1 MIILELIGRKKF
13 QEISGLSDEE
23 YELLIKNAYI
33 SPYSEEDNK
42 SYFFENEAEFTKAKK
57 DEWLREARD
66 MEEWAKE
73 NPELDAFQQEEEID
87 NDNFDSDYIELDRD
101 REVYEEYETRQ
112 YGDTQKV
119 VTNDDVT
126 EDDLQTIYDVLGLS
140 MDPDQEDIKDP
151 ANQKKNKN
159 TKNHLKK
166 HRQHI
171 TQTAMEESLDPNKG
185 TRIYKDGNDFESS
198 IEKNYGSYSHES
210 KSVDSSYPE
219 YTYSN
224 QTFEGYHR
232 RQTNISAD
240 ISHQPDY
247 DQKSQIFQKL
257 HDQIY
262 QQNQSQ
268 LNYSGS
274 MQNGN
279 SYQSFIEKNQHSA
292 IQNYQS
298 EGHRISGIDYSRK
311 ENYEKEKQKQY
322 DANQKAYKP
331 GMVSDFESKF
341 NGSSKHYQSH
351 KNSSNISHS
360 SNSLERT
367 SNKPSDRGR
376 VNPSIPPCI
385 DNERMTNKPSDRGRV
400 NPSIPRIDNE
410 RMKQIQQESRN
421 PNVLRPNG
429 PSPLSYGQNKQNN
442 QVEYTKIY
450 GGARHNSR
458 IRADLGSTVIHGTQ
472 IEQTDAYQAYRK
484 MKVYGGALTGGA
496 FFGYSAKRAQAFEIR
511 NMQQAGFTRQK
522 LSQIMQDQHILSK
535 TMAES
540 LNKGLNTQNIRVM
553 MNGSRQTILSKYR
566 IDIDKLSDAQLSAF
580 ISILKNSD
588 KDLVQATGYF
598 RKILSKESRRIKM
611 KRGRKIARK
620 NLRQELLHGIDAYDA
635 AVLFAKS
642 FRGAKNAVYIVQ
654 RSSRFVGRQALRASR
669 YTSKQTLKVTGKFA
683 SESTKRK
690 IAQKQ
695 IASRKKLKAKNKRK
709 LERQNLRTQK
719 KLKRFEK
726 INNIKQAP
734 KRAAGKAF
742 EKVFKKNYSETL
754 VGKVTGK
761 INGVFDRIF
770 SVFDK
775 INEMIGMIIKRVL
788 IFVGGVLLLVL
799 VLQLVMAA
807 SAAITT
813 TVQSLFETS
822 KGADVSEKDVMK
834 SAGGEILTALTNKDE
849 KWLDDDVYGLGGK
862 KPAEIKGKK
871 IYGGTD
877 PKTGKKIEITEF
889 GVKGE
894 EIPGVSI
901 NFYNGDAY
909 TEITGKTPNPIIEGN
924 DASSKLKNS
933 SIVKAQSSSVSIKKA
948 ANKNNNTSKDS
959 ENTYKGD
966 KIVYASK
973 GTEKDG
979 IPKKLVGKY
988 NTTGYCAG
996 CNDPKGSR
1004 ATSTGVAAT
1013 PGVTLAV
1020 TKADQAATGG
1030 GYGSVYFINGHY
1042 YILQDLCG
1050 TEGNFD
1056 IYVSNS
1062 NSCAHDLESKV
1073 TAKNV
1078 SVYRVTS
1085 KASKPETIKIK
1096 GKTYTGVHITDG
1108 SEKKWLLFDGEID
1121 IINGSGVSGAS
1132 GSELPMSNAKAILC
1146 MGTVY
1151 FDQGGDRDDRLL
1163 KAYCLDLWN
1172 ASHKVKAEV
1181 SEIYQCQGCKEV
1193 KDYKCNDEKIK
1204 NAKGPNGRSY
1214 GLLDGIKVQKDSY
1227 GDEGCKKY
1235 YCNQDKNSWQKYKY
1249 KASGC
1254 KGTEN
1259 KRGKETDAELT
1270 LAEISKYPK
1279 SKKDEGI
1286 KNGSGK
1292 INQKEIVEVSAEE
1305 KAKAT
1310 ADPTYK
1316 AKCKIVETYTES
1328 KCPGHYGCDGKHSK
1342 KYCPGH
1348 VNLNVN
1354 ACIVGIDKDEAVQLY
1369 QIDPGDNDSKVKEY
1383 NKISKELNGETIK
1396 WKHWIENN
1404 RDMVEMFFDDN
1415 WKDTYGIDIDSL
1427 EQQITG
1433 VSSYD
1438 ASGTMS
1444 SADQKKILDQLP
1456 TNLSEK
1462 RRKIIETALS
1472 AVGKIP
1478 YHFGDSAS
1486 YPGLEKNHFGTKAA
1500 PDEKGRSRKGLD
1512 CSHFVDWVYWTA
1524 VGNNLGN
1531 GSTETLKAK
1540 GKATNTLKP
1549 GDIMVH
1555 FGSINHT
1562 GIFIGYTKDN
1572 QMIYIHE
1579 SSGKGNVAVSTGG
1592 YFNKSGNV
1600 TWRNMNQ
1607 YLK

>member
-140 MDPDQEDIKDP
+140 MDPDQEDIKDS

-232 RQTNISAD
+232 RQTNISTD

-292 IQNYQS
+292 TQNYQS

-322 DANQKAYKP
+322 DADQKAYKP

-341 NGSSKHYQSH
+341 NGSSKHYQSP

-360 SNSLERT
+360 SNSLEGT
-367 SNKPSDRGR
+367 SNKPPDRGR
-376 VNPSIPPCI
+376 VNPSILRI
-385 DNERMTNKPSDRGRV
+385 DNERMANKPLDRGRV

-429 PSPLSYGQNKQNN
+429 PSPLSNGQNKQNN

-540 LNKGLNTQNIRVM
+540 LNKGLNAQNIRVM

-709 LERQNLRTQK
+709 LERQNLRAQK

-770 SVFDK
+770 NVFDK

-909 TEITGKTPNPIIEGN
+909 TDITGKTPNPIIEGN

-1096 GKTYTGVHITDG
+1096 GKTYTG
-1108 SEKKWLLFDGEID
+1108 
-1121 IINGSGVSGAS
+1121 
-1132 GSELPMSNAKAILC
+1132 
-1146 MGTVY
+1146 
-1151 FDQGGDRDDRLL
+1151 
-1163 KAYCLDLWN
+1163 
-1172 ASHKVKAEV
+1172 
-1181 SEIYQCQGCKEV
+1181 
-1193 KDYKCNDEKIK
+1193 
-1204 NAKGPNGRSY
+1204 
-1214 GLLDGIKVQKDSY
+1214 
-1227 GDEGCKKY
+1227 
-1235 YCNQDKNSWQKYKY
+1235 
-1249 KASGC
+1249 
-1254 KGTEN
+1254 
-1259 KRGKETDAELT
+1259 
-1270 LAEISKYPK
+1270 
-1279 SKKDEGI
+1279 
-1286 KNGSGK
+1286 
-1292 INQKEIVEVSAEE
+1292 
-1305 KAKAT
+1305 
-1310 ADPTYK
+1310 
-1316 AKCKIVETYTES
+1316 
-1328 KCPGHYGCDGKHSK
+1328 
-1342 KYCPGH
+1342 
-1348 VNLNVN
+1348 
-1354 ACIVGIDKDEAVQLY
+1354 
-1369 QIDPGDNDSKVKEY
+1369 
-1383 NKISKELNGETIK
+1383 
-1396 WKHWIENN
+1396 
-1404 RDMVEMFFDDN
+1404 
-1415 WKDTYGIDIDSL
+1415 
-1427 EQQITG
+1427 
-1433 VSSYD
+1433 
-1438 ASGTMS
+1438 
-1444 SADQKKILDQLP
+1444 
-1456 TNLSEK
+1456 
-1462 RRKIIETALS
+1462 
-1472 AVGKIP
+1472 P
-1478 YHFGDSAS
+1478 YHRW
-1486 YPGLEKNHFGTKAA
+1486 L
-1500 PDEKGRSRKGLD
+1500 
-1512 CSHFVDWVYWTA
+1512 
-1524 VGNNLGN
+1524 
-1531 GSTETLKAK
+1531 
-1540 GKATNTLKP
+1540 
-1549 GDIMVH
+1549 
-1555 FGSINHT
+1555 
-1562 GIFIGYTKDN
+1562 
-1572 QMIYIHE
+1572 
-1579 SSGKGNVAVSTGG
+1579 
-1592 YFNKSGNV
+1592 
-1600 TWRNMNQ
+1600 
-1607 YLK
+1607 

>member
-232 RQTNISAD
+232 RQTNISTD

-341 NGSSKHYQSH
+341 NGSSKHYQSP

-367 SNKPSDRGR
+367 S
-376 VNPSIPPCI
+376 
-385 DNERMTNKPSDRGRV
+385 NKPSDRGRV

-450 GGARHNSR
+450 GGARHSSR

-540 LNKGLNTQNIRVM
+540 LNKGLNAQNIRVM

-669 YTSKQTLKVTGKFA
+669 YTSKQTLKVTEKFA

-709 LERQNLRTQK
+709 LERQNLRAQK

-770 SVFDK
+770 NVFDK

-909 TEITGKTPNPIIEGN
+909 TDITGKTPNPIIEGN

-1096 GKTYTGVHITDG
+1096 G
-1108 SEKKWLLFDGEID
+1108 
-1121 IINGSGVSGAS
+1121 NN
-1132 GSELPMSNAKAILC
+1132 MIL
-1146 MGTVY
+1146 
-1151 FDQGGDRDDRLL
+1151 
-1163 KAYCLDLWN
+1163 
-1172 ASHKVKAEV
+1172 
-1181 SEIYQCQGCKEV
+1181 
-1193 KDYKCNDEKIK
+1193 
-1204 NAKGPNGRSY
+1204 
-1214 GLLDGIKVQKDSY
+1214 
-1227 GDEGCKKY
+1227 
-1235 YCNQDKNSWQKYKY
+1235 
-1249 KASGC
+1249 
-1254 KGTEN
+1254 
-1259 KRGKETDAELT
+1259 
-1270 LAEISKYPK
+1270 
-1279 SKKDEGI
+1279 
-1286 KNGSGK
+1286 
-1292 INQKEIVEVSAEE
+1292 
-1305 KAKAT
+1305 
-1310 ADPTYK
+1310 
-1316 AKCKIVETYTES
+1316 
-1328 KCPGHYGCDGKHSK
+1328 
-1342 KYCPGH
+1342 
-1348 VNLNVN
+1348 
-1354 ACIVGIDKDEAVQLY
+1354 
-1369 QIDPGDNDSKVKEY
+1369 
-1383 NKISKELNGETIK
+1383 
-1396 WKHWIENN
+1396 
-1404 RDMVEMFFDDN
+1404 
-1415 WKDTYGIDIDSL
+1415 
-1427 EQQITG
+1427 
-1433 VSSYD
+1433 
-1438 ASGTMS
+1438 
-1444 SADQKKILDQLP
+1444 
-1456 TNLSEK
+1456 
-1462 RRKIIETALS
+1462 
-1472 AVGKIP
+1472 
-1478 YHFGDSAS
+1478 
-1486 YPGLEKNHFGTKAA
+1486 
-1500 PDEKGRSRKGLD
+1500 
-1512 CSHFVDWVYWTA
+1512 
-1524 VGNNLGN
+1524 
-1531 GSTETLKAK
+1531 
-1540 GKATNTLKP
+1540 
-1549 GDIMVH
+1549 
-1555 FGSINHT
+1555 
-1562 GIFIGYTKDN
+1562 
-1572 QMIYIHE
+1572 
-1579 SSGKGNVAVSTGG
+1579 
-1592 YFNKSGNV
+1592 
-1600 TWRNMNQ
+1600 
-1607 YLK
+1607 

>member
-73 NPELDAFQQEEEID
+73 NPELDAFQQEEID

-112 YGDTQKV
+112 YGDIQKV

-126 EDDLQTIYDVLGLS
+126 EDDLQTIYNVLGLS

-151 ANQKKNKN
+151 VNQKKNKN

-232 RQTNISAD
+232 RQTNISTD

-331 GMVSDFESKF
+331 GIVSDFESKF
-341 NGSSKHYQSH
+341 NGSSKHYQSP

-376 VNPSIPPCI
+376 VNPSIPPRI
-385 DNERMTNKPSDRGRV
+385 GNERMTNKPSDRGRV

-540 LNKGLNTQNIRVM
+540 LNKGLNAQNIRVM

-742 EKVFKKNYSETL
+742 EKAFKKNYSETL

-909 TEITGKTPNPIIEGN
+909 TDITGKTPNPIIEGN

-1181 SEIYQCQGCKEV
+1181 SEI
-1193 KDYKCNDEKIK
+1193 
-1204 NAKGPNGRSY
+1204 
-1214 GLLDGIKVQKDSY
+1214 
-1227 GDEGCKKY
+1227 
-1235 YCNQDKNSWQKYKY
+1235 
-1249 KASGC
+1249 
-1254 KGTEN
+1254 
-1259 KRGKETDAELT
+1259 
-1270 LAEISKYPK
+1270 
-1279 SKKDEGI
+1279 
-1286 KNGSGK
+1286 
-1292 INQKEIVEVSAEE
+1292 
-1305 KAKAT
+1305 
-1310 ADPTYK
+1310 
-1316 AKCKIVETYTES
+1316 
-1328 KCPGHYGCDGKHSK
+1328 
-1342 KYCPGH
+1342 
-1348 VNLNVN
+1348 
-1354 ACIVGIDKDEAVQLY
+1354 
-1369 QIDPGDNDSKVKEY
+1369 
-1383 NKISKELNGETIK
+1383 
-1396 WKHWIENN
+1396 
-1404 RDMVEMFFDDN
+1404 
-1415 WKDTYGIDIDSL
+1415 
-1427 EQQITG
+1427 
-1433 VSSYD
+1433 
-1438 ASGTMS
+1438 
-1444 SADQKKILDQLP
+1444 
-1456 TNLSEK
+1456 
-1462 RRKIIETALS
+1462 
-1472 AVGKIP
+1472 
-1478 YHFGDSAS
+1478 
-1486 YPGLEKNHFGTKAA
+1486 
-1500 PDEKGRSRKGLD
+1500 
-1512 CSHFVDWVYWTA
+1512 
-1524 VGNNLGN
+1524 
-1531 GSTETLKAK
+1531 
-1540 GKATNTLKP
+1540 
-1549 GDIMVH
+1549 
-1555 FGSINHT
+1555 
-1562 GIFIGYTKDN
+1562 
-1572 QMIYIHE
+1572 
-1579 SSGKGNVAVSTGG
+1579 
-1592 YFNKSGNV
+1592 
-1600 TWRNMNQ
+1600 
-1607 YLK
+1607 

>member
-140 MDPDQEDIKDP
+140 MDPDQEDIKDS

-232 RQTNISAD
+232 RQTNISTD

-292 IQNYQS
+292 TQNYQS

-322 DANQKAYKP
+322 DADQKAYKP

-341 NGSSKHYQSH
+341 NGSSKHYQSP

-360 SNSLERT
+360 SNSLEGT
-367 SNKPSDRGR
+367 SNKPL
-376 VNPSIPPCI
+376 
-385 DNERMTNKPSDRGRV
+385 DRGRV

-429 PSPLSYGQNKQNN
+429 PSPLSNGQNKQNN

-540 LNKGLNTQNIRVM
+540 LNKGLNAQNIRVM

-709 LERQNLRTQK
+709 LERQNLRAQK

-761 INGVFDRIF
+761 
-770 SVFDK
+770 
-775 INEMIGMIIKRVL
+775 
-788 IFVGGVLLLVL
+788 
-799 VLQLVMAA
+799 
-807 SAAITT
+807 
-813 TVQSLFETS
+813 
-822 KGADVSEKDVMK
+822 
-834 SAGGEILTALTNKDE
+834 
-849 KWLDDDVYGLGGK
+849 
-862 KPAEIKGKK
+862 
-871 IYGGTD
+871 
-877 PKTGKKIEITEF
+877 
-889 GVKGE
+889 
-894 EIPGVSI
+894 
-901 NFYNGDAY
+901 
-909 TEITGKTPNPIIEGN
+909 
-924 DASSKLKNS
+924 
-933 SIVKAQSSSVSIKKA
+933 
-948 ANKNNNTSKDS
+948 
-959 ENTYKGD
+959 
-966 KIVYASK
+966 
-973 GTEKDG
+973 
-979 IPKKLVGKY
+979 
-988 NTTGYCAG
+988 
-996 CNDPKGSR
+996 
-1004 ATSTGVAAT
+1004 
-1013 PGVTLAV
+1013 
-1020 TKADQAATGG
+1020 
-1030 GYGSVYFINGHY
+1030 
-1042 YILQDLCG
+1042 
-1050 TEGNFD
+1050 
-1056 IYVSNS
+1056 
-1062 NSCAHDLESKV
+1062 
-1073 TAKNV
+1073 
-1078 SVYRVTS
+1078 
-1085 KASKPETIKIK
+1085 
-1096 GKTYTGVHITDG
+1096 
-1108 SEKKWLLFDGEID
+1108 
-1121 IINGSGVSGAS
+1121 
-1132 GSELPMSNAKAILC
+1132 
-1146 MGTVY
+1146 
-1151 FDQGGDRDDRLL
+1151 
-1163 KAYCLDLWN
+1163 
-1172 ASHKVKAEV
+1172 
-1181 SEIYQCQGCKEV
+1181 
-1193 KDYKCNDEKIK
+1193 
-1204 NAKGPNGRSY
+1204 
-1214 GLLDGIKVQKDSY
+1214 
-1227 GDEGCKKY
+1227 
-1235 YCNQDKNSWQKYKY
+1235 NQ
-1249 KASGC
+1249 
-1254 KGTEN
+1254 
-1259 KRGKETDAELT
+1259 
-1270 LAEISKYPK
+1270 
-1279 SKKDEGI
+1279 
-1286 KNGSGK
+1286 
-1292 INQKEIVEVSAEE
+1292 
-1305 KAKAT
+1305 
-1310 ADPTYK
+1310 
-1316 AKCKIVETYTES
+1316 
-1328 KCPGHYGCDGKHSK
+1328 
-1342 KYCPGH
+1342 
-1348 VNLNVN
+1348 
-1354 ACIVGIDKDEAVQLY
+1354 
-1369 QIDPGDNDSKVKEY
+1369 
-1383 NKISKELNGETIK
+1383 
-1396 WKHWIENN
+1396 
-1404 RDMVEMFFDDN
+1404 
-1415 WKDTYGIDIDSL
+1415 
-1427 EQQITG
+1427 
-1433 VSSYD
+1433 
-1438 ASGTMS
+1438 
-1444 SADQKKILDQLP
+1444 
-1456 TNLSEK
+1456 
-1462 RRKIIETALS
+1462 
-1472 AVGKIP
+1472 
-1478 YHFGDSAS
+1478 
-1486 YPGLEKNHFGTKAA
+1486 
-1500 PDEKGRSRKGLD
+1500 
-1512 CSHFVDWVYWTA
+1512 
-1524 VGNNLGN
+1524 
-1531 GSTETLKAK
+1531 
-1540 GKATNTLKP
+1540 
-1549 GDIMVH
+1549 
-1555 FGSINHT
+1555 
-1562 GIFIGYTKDN
+1562 
-1572 QMIYIHE
+1572 
-1579 SSGKGNVAVSTGG
+1579 
-1592 YFNKSGNV
+1592 
-1600 TWRNMNQ
+1600 WRF
-1607 YLK
+1607 

>member
-1 MIILELIGRKKF
+1 MELIGRKKF

-140 MDPDQEDIKDP
+140 MDPDQEDIKDS

-232 RQTNISAD
+232 RQTNISTD

-292 IQNYQS
+292 TQNYQS

-322 DANQKAYKP
+322 DADQKAYKP

-341 NGSSKHYQSH
+341 NGSSKHYQSP

-360 SNSLERT
+360 SNSLEGT
-367 SNKPSDRGR
+367 SNKP
-376 VNPSIPPCI
+376 P
-385 DNERMTNKPSDRGRV
+385 DRGRV

-540 LNKGLNTQNIRVM
+540 LNKGLNAQNIRVM

-566 IDIDKLSDAQLSAF
+566 IDIDKLSDAQLNAF

-669 YTSKQTLKVTGKFA
+669 YASKQTLKVTGKFA

-775 INEMIGMIIKRVL
+775 INEIIGMIIKRVL
-788 IFVGGVLLLVL
+788 MFVGGVLLLVL

-822 KGADVSEKDVMK
+822 DGKDASEKDVMK
-834 SAGGEILTALTNKDE
+834 SAGGEILTALTEKDQ
-849 KWLDDDVYGLGGK
+849 KWVENDVYKGAKHPKDVNNK
-862 KPAEIKGKK
+862 KV
-871 IYGGTD
+871 YGGTD
-877 PKTGKKIEITEF
+877 PETGKKIEITEF
-889 GVKGE
+889 GSSE
-894 EIPGVSI
+894 SETAGVNV
-901 NFYNGDAY
+901 NFYNGNAY
-909 TEITGKTPNPIIEGN
+909 SAITGDVVKEL
-924 DASSKLKNS
+924 LKNS
-933 SIVKAQSSSVSIKKA
+933 SSKSSRSKASSSTLKNTTSSTGLKKA
-948 ANKNNNTSKDS
+948 AGKT
-959 ENTYKGD
+959 TYEGD
-966 KIVYASK
+966 EVVFASK
-973 GTEKDG
+973 GSENDG
-979 IPKKLVGKY
+979 ISKTFVGKCM
-988 NTTGYCAG
+988 TTGYCAG
-996 CNDPKGSR
+996 CNTPPGTPITGS
-1004 ATSTGVAAT
+1004 GVKAT
-1013 PGVTLAV
+1013 PGVTVAISK
-1020 TKADQAATGG
+1020 TSQAQWGLS
-1030 GYGSVYFINGHY
+1030 YGSIIYVGGSY
-1042 YILQDLCG
+1042 YVVEDCG
-1050 TEGNFD
+1050 PAPGRVD
-1056 IYVSNS
+1056 IYVSDS
-1062 NSCAHDLESKV
+1062 LTCASALES
-1073 TAKNV
+1073 
-1078 SVYRVTS
+1078 S
-1085 KASKPETIKIK
+1085 
-1096 GKTYTGVHITDG
+1096 IT
-1108 SEKKWLLFDGEID
+1108 
-1121 IINGSGVSGAS
+1121 
-1132 GSELPMSNAKAILC
+1132 
-1146 MGTVY
+1146 
-1151 FDQGGDRDDRLL
+1151 
-1163 KAYCLDLWN
+1163 
-1172 ASHKVKAEV
+1172 
-1181 SEIYQCQGCKEV
+1181 
-1193 KDYKCNDEKIK
+1193 
-1204 NAKGPNGRSY
+1204 
-1214 GLLDGIKVQKDSY
+1214 
-1227 GDEGCKKY
+1227 KKY
-1235 YCNQDKNSWQKYKY
+1235 V
-1249 KASGC
+1249 
-1254 KGTEN
+1254 
-1259 KRGKETDAELT
+1259 T
-1270 LAEISKYPK
+1270 L
-1279 SKKDEGI
+1279 
-1286 KNGSGK
+1286 
-1292 INQKEIVEVSAEE
+1292 Q
-1305 KAKAT
+1305 
-1310 ADPTYK
+1310 
-1316 AKCKIVETYTES
+1316 
-1328 KCPGHYGCDGKHSK
+1328 
-1342 KYCPGH
+1342 
-1348 VNLNVN
+1348 
-1354 ACIVGIDKDEAVQLY
+1354 
-1369 QIDPGDNDSKVKEY
+1369 
-1383 NKISKELNGETIK
+1383 
-1396 WKHWIENN
+1396 
-1404 RDMVEMFFDDN
+1404 
-1415 WKDTYGIDIDSL
+1415 
-1427 EQQITG
+1427 
-1433 VSSYD
+1433 SYWW
-1438 ASGTMS
+1438 S
-1444 SADQKKILDQLP
+1444 
-1456 TNLSEK
+1456 
-1462 RRKIIETALS
+1462 
-1472 AVGKIP
+1472 
-1478 YHFGDSAS
+1478 
-1486 YPGLEKNHFGTKAA
+1486 
-1500 PDEKGRSRKGLD
+1500 
-1512 CSHFVDWVYWTA
+1512 C
-1524 VGNNLGN
+1524 
-1531 GSTETLKAK
+1531 
-1540 GKATNTLKP
+1540 
-1549 GDIMVH
+1549 
-1555 FGSINHT
+1555 
-1562 GIFIGYTKDN
+1562 
-1572 QMIYIHE
+1572 
-1579 SSGKGNVAVSTGG
+1579 
-1592 YFNKSGNV
+1592 
-1600 TWRNMNQ
+1600 
-1607 YLK
+1607 

>member
-73 NPELDAFQQEEEID
+73 NPEQDAFQQEEID

-232 RQTNISAD
+232 RQTNISTD

-341 NGSSKHYQSH
+341 NGSSKHYQSP

-367 SNKPSDRGR
+367 S
-376 VNPSIPPCI
+376 
-385 DNERMTNKPSDRGRV
+385 NKPSDRGRV

-540 LNKGLNTQNIRVM
+540 LNKGLNAQNIRVM

-709 LERQNLRTQK
+709 LERQNLRAQK

-734 KRAAGKAF
+734 KRVAGKAF

-770 SVFDK
+770 NVFDK

-909 TEITGKTPNPIIEGN
+909 TDITGKTPNPIIEGN

-1121 IINGSGVSGAS
+1121 IINGSGVSGAA

-1193 KDYKCNDEKIK
+1193 KNYKCNDEKIK

-1279 SKKDEGI
+1279 SKKDEEI

-1316 AKCKIVETYTES
+1316 AK
-1328 KCPGHYGCDGKHSK
+1328 
-1342 KYCPGH
+1342 
-1348 VNLNVN
+1348 
-1354 ACIVGIDKDEAVQLY
+1354 
-1369 QIDPGDNDSKVKEY
+1369 
-1383 NKISKELNGETIK
+1383 
-1396 WKHWIENN
+1396 
-1404 RDMVEMFFDDN
+1404 
-1415 WKDTYGIDIDSL
+1415 
-1427 EQQITG
+1427 
-1433 VSSYD
+1433 
-1438 ASGTMS
+1438 
-1444 SADQKKILDQLP
+1444 
-1456 TNLSEK
+1456 
-1462 RRKIIETALS
+1462 
-1472 AVGKIP
+1472 
-1478 YHFGDSAS
+1478 
-1486 YPGLEKNHFGTKAA
+1486 
-1500 PDEKGRSRKGLD
+1500 
-1512 CSHFVDWVYWTA
+1512 
-1524 VGNNLGN
+1524 
-1531 GSTETLKAK
+1531 
-1540 GKATNTLKP
+1540 
-1549 GDIMVH
+1549 
-1555 FGSINHT
+1555 
-1562 GIFIGYTKDN
+1562 
-1572 QMIYIHE
+1572 
-1579 SSGKGNVAVSTGG
+1579 
-1592 YFNKSGNV
+1592 
-1600 TWRNMNQ
+1600 
-1607 YLK
+1607 

>member
-73 NPELDAFQQEEEID
+73 NPELDAFQQEEID

-232 RQTNISAD
+232 RQTNISTD

-341 NGSSKHYQSH
+341 NGSSKHYQSP

-376 VNPSIPPCI
+376 VNPSIPPRI
-385 DNERMTNKPSDRGRV
+385 GNERMTNKPSDRGRV

-540 LNKGLNTQNIRVM
+540 LNKGLNAQNIRVM

-611 KRGRKIARK
+611 KRGRKIACK

-770 SVFDK
+770 NVFDK

-909 TEITGKTPNPIIEGN
+909 TDITGKTPNPIIEGN

-948 ANKNNNTSKDS
+948 ANKNQSK
-959 ENTYKGD
+959 
-966 KIVYASK
+966 
-973 GTEKDG
+973 
-979 IPKKLVGKY
+979 
-988 NTTGYCAG
+988 
-996 CNDPKGSR
+996 
-1004 ATSTGVAAT
+1004 
-1013 PGVTLAV
+1013 
-1020 TKADQAATGG
+1020 
-1030 GYGSVYFINGHY
+1030 
-1042 YILQDLCG
+1042 
-1050 TEGNFD
+1050 
-1056 IYVSNS
+1056 
-1062 NSCAHDLESKV
+1062 
-1073 TAKNV
+1073 
-1078 SVYRVTS
+1078 
-1085 KASKPETIKIK
+1085 
-1096 GKTYTGVHITDG
+1096 
-1108 SEKKWLLFDGEID
+1108 
-1121 IINGSGVSGAS
+1121 
-1132 GSELPMSNAKAILC
+1132 
-1146 MGTVY
+1146 
-1151 FDQGGDRDDRLL
+1151 
-1163 KAYCLDLWN
+1163 
-1172 ASHKVKAEV
+1172 
-1181 SEIYQCQGCKEV
+1181 
-1193 KDYKCNDEKIK
+1193 
-1204 NAKGPNGRSY
+1204 
-1214 GLLDGIKVQKDSY
+1214 
-1227 GDEGCKKY
+1227 
-1235 YCNQDKNSWQKYKY
+1235 NQ
-1249 KASGC
+1249 
-1254 KGTEN
+1254 
-1259 KRGKETDAELT
+1259 
-1270 LAEISKYPK
+1270 
-1279 SKKDEGI
+1279 
-1286 KNGSGK
+1286 
-1292 INQKEIVEVSAEE
+1292 
-1305 KAKAT
+1305 
-1310 ADPTYK
+1310 
-1316 AKCKIVETYTES
+1316 
-1328 KCPGHYGCDGKHSK
+1328 
-1342 KYCPGH
+1342 
-1348 VNLNVN
+1348 
-1354 ACIVGIDKDEAVQLY
+1354 
-1369 QIDPGDNDSKVKEY
+1369 
-1383 NKISKELNGETIK
+1383 
-1396 WKHWIENN
+1396 
-1404 RDMVEMFFDDN
+1404 
-1415 WKDTYGIDIDSL
+1415 
-1427 EQQITG
+1427 
-1433 VSSYD
+1433 
-1438 ASGTMS
+1438 
-1444 SADQKKILDQLP
+1444 
-1456 TNLSEK
+1456 
-1462 RRKIIETALS
+1462 
-1472 AVGKIP
+1472 
-1478 YHFGDSAS
+1478 
-1486 YPGLEKNHFGTKAA
+1486 
-1500 PDEKGRSRKGLD
+1500 
-1512 CSHFVDWVYWTA
+1512 
-1524 VGNNLGN
+1524 LG
-1531 GSTETLKAK
+1531 
-1540 GKATNTLKP
+1540 
-1549 GDIMVH
+1549 
-1555 FGSINHT
+1555 F
-1562 GIFIGYTKDN
+1562 
-1572 QMIYIHE
+1572 
-1579 SSGKGNVAVSTGG
+1579 
-1592 YFNKSGNV
+1592 
-1600 TWRNMNQ
+1600 
-1607 YLK
+1607 

>member
-23 YELLIKNAYI
+23 YELLIRNAYI

-42 SYFFENEAEFTKAKK
+42 SYFFENEAEFAKAKK

-66 MEEWAKE
+66 IEEWAKE
-73 NPELDAFQQEEEID
+73 NPELDAFQQEGEID

-119 VTNDDVT
+119 VTNDDVA

-159 TKNHLKK
+159 TKNRLKK

-210 KSVDSSYPE
+210 KPVDSSYPE
-219 YTYSN
+219 YTSSN

-232 RQTNISAD
+232 RQTNISTD
-240 ISHQPDY
+240 ISRQPDY

-274 MQNGN
+274 IQNGS
-279 SYQSFIEKNQHSA
+279 SYQSYIEKNQHSVT
-292 IQNYQS
+292 QNYQS

-322 DANQKAYKP
+322 DADQKTYKP

-341 NGSSKHYQSH
+341 NGSSKHYQSP
-351 KNSSNISHS
+351 KNSSNVSHS

-376 VNPSIPPCI
+376 VNPS
-385 DNERMTNKPSDRGRV
+385 T
-400 NPSIPRIDNE
+400 PRIDNE
-410 RMKQIQQESRN
+410 RMKKIQQESRN

-442 QVEYTKIY
+442 QVEYAKIY
-450 GGARHNSR
+450 GGDRHNSR
-458 IRADLGSTVIHGTQ
+458 IRADLGSTIIHGTQ

-540 LNKGLNTQNIRVM
+540 LNKGLNAQNIRVM

-669 YTSKQTLKVTGKFA
+669 YASKQTLKVTGKFA

-799 VLQLVMAA
+799 VLQVVMAA

-822 KGADVSEKDVMK
+822 KGEDVSEKDVMK

-894 EIPGVSI
+894 EIPGVNI

-909 TEITGKTPNPIIEGN
+909 TEITGKTPDPIIEGN

-933 SIVKAQSSSVSIKKA
+933 STVKAQSSSVSIKKA
-948 ANKNNNTSKDS
+948 ANKDNNASKDS
-959 ENTYKGD
+959 EDTYKGD

-1121 IINGSGVSGAS
+1121 IINGSGISGAS
-1132 GSELPMSNAKAILC
+1132 GSELPMSNAKAILS

-1151 FDQGGDRDDRLL
+1151 FDQSGYNSNDLL

-1259 KRGKETDAELT
+1259 KRGKVTDIELT
-1270 LAEISKYPK
+1270 LDEMKKYPK
-1279 SKKDEGI
+1279 SLKDEKV

-1348 VNLNVN
+1348 VNLDVN

-1396 WKHWIENN
+1396 WKHWIEDN
-1404 RDMVEMFFDDN
+1404 RDMVEMFFDDD

-1512 CSHFVDWVYWTA
+1512 CSHYVDWVYWTA

-1555 FGSINHT
+1555 FGSVNHT

-1600 TWRNMNQ
+1600 TWRNMDQ

>member
-140 MDPDQEDIKDP
+140 MDPDQEDIKDS

-232 RQTNISAD
+232 RQTNISTD

-292 IQNYQS
+292 TQNYQS

-322 DANQKAYKP
+322 DADQKAYKP

-341 NGSSKHYQSH
+341 NGSSKHYQSP

-360 SNSLERT
+360 SNSLEGT
-367 SNKPSDRGR
+367 SNKPPDRGR
-376 VNPSIPPCI
+376 VNPSILRI
-385 DNERMTNKPSDRGRV
+385 DNERMANKPLDRGRV

-429 PSPLSYGQNKQNN
+429 PSPLSNGQNKQNN

-540 LNKGLNTQNIRVM
+540 LNKGLNAQNIRVM

-669 YTSKQTLKVTGKFA
+669 YTSKQTLKVTGKF
-683 SESTKRK
+683 
-690 IAQKQ
+690 
-695 IASRKKLKAKNKRK
+695 
-709 LERQNLRTQK
+709 
-719 KLKRFEK
+719 
-726 INNIKQAP
+726 
-734 KRAAGKAF
+734 G
-742 EKVFKKNYSETL
+742 KKN
-754 VGKVTGK
+754 VT
-761 INGVFDRIF
+761 
-770 SVFDK
+770 
-775 INEMIGMIIKRVL
+775 
-788 IFVGGVLLLVL
+788 
-799 VLQLVMAA
+799 
-807 SAAITT
+807 
-813 TVQSLFETS
+813 
-822 KGADVSEKDVMK
+822 
-834 SAGGEILTALTNKDE
+834 
-849 KWLDDDVYGLGGK
+849 
-862 KPAEIKGKK
+862 
-871 IYGGTD
+871 
-877 PKTGKKIEITEF
+877 
-889 GVKGE
+889 
-894 EIPGVSI
+894 
-901 NFYNGDAY
+901 
-909 TEITGKTPNPIIEGN
+909 NP
-924 DASSKLKNS
+924 
-933 SIVKAQSSSVSIKKA
+933 
-948 ANKNNNTSKDS
+948 
-959 ENTYKGD
+959 
-966 KIVYASK
+966 
-973 GTEKDG
+973 
-979 IPKKLVGKY
+979 
-988 NTTGYCAG
+988 
-996 CNDPKGSR
+996 
-1004 ATSTGVAAT
+1004 
-1013 PGVTLAV
+1013 
-1020 TKADQAATGG
+1020 
-1030 GYGSVYFINGHY
+1030 
-1042 YILQDLCG
+1042 
-1050 TEGNFD
+1050 
-1056 IYVSNS
+1056 
-1062 NSCAHDLESKV
+1062 
-1073 TAKNV
+1073 
-1078 SVYRVTS
+1078 
-1085 KASKPETIKIK
+1085 
-1096 GKTYTGVHITDG
+1096 
-1108 SEKKWLLFDGEID
+1108 
-1121 IINGSGVSGAS
+1121 
-1132 GSELPMSNAKAILC
+1132 
-1146 MGTVY
+1146 
-1151 FDQGGDRDDRLL
+1151 
-1163 KAYCLDLWN
+1163 
-1172 ASHKVKAEV
+1172 
-1181 SEIYQCQGCKEV
+1181 
-1193 KDYKCNDEKIK
+1193 
-1204 NAKGPNGRSY
+1204 
-1214 GLLDGIKVQKDSY
+1214 
-1227 GDEGCKKY
+1227 
-1235 YCNQDKNSWQKYKY
+1235 
-1249 KASGC
+1249 
-1254 KGTEN
+1254 
-1259 KRGKETDAELT
+1259 
-1270 LAEISKYPK
+1270 
-1279 SKKDEGI
+1279 
-1286 KNGSGK
+1286 
-1292 INQKEIVEVSAEE
+1292 
-1305 KAKAT
+1305 
-1310 ADPTYK
+1310 
-1316 AKCKIVETYTES
+1316 
-1328 KCPGHYGCDGKHSK
+1328 
-1342 KYCPGH
+1342 
-1348 VNLNVN
+1348 
-1354 ACIVGIDKDEAVQLY
+1354 
-1369 QIDPGDNDSKVKEY
+1369 
-1383 NKISKELNGETIK
+1383 
-1396 WKHWIENN
+1396 
-1404 RDMVEMFFDDN
+1404 
-1415 WKDTYGIDIDSL
+1415 
-1427 EQQITG
+1427 
-1433 VSSYD
+1433 
-1438 ASGTMS
+1438 
-1444 SADQKKILDQLP
+1444 
-1456 TNLSEK
+1456 
-1462 RRKIIETALS
+1462 
-1472 AVGKIP
+1472 
-1478 YHFGDSAS
+1478 
-1486 YPGLEKNHFGTKAA
+1486 
-1500 PDEKGRSRKGLD
+1500 
-1512 CSHFVDWVYWTA
+1512 
-1524 VGNNLGN
+1524 
-1531 GSTETLKAK
+1531 
-1540 GKATNTLKP
+1540 
-1549 GDIMVH
+1549 
-1555 FGSINHT
+1555 
-1562 GIFIGYTKDN
+1562 
-1572 QMIYIHE
+1572 
-1579 SSGKGNVAVSTGG
+1579 SSGI
-1592 YFNKSGNV
+1592 
-1600 TWRNMNQ
+1600 
-1607 YLK
+1607 

>member
-126 EDDLQTIYDVLGLS
+126 EDDLQTIYDVLGLN
-140 MDPDQEDIKDP
+140 MDPDQEDIKDS

-232 RQTNISAD
+232 RQTNISTD

-292 IQNYQS
+292 TQNYQS

-322 DANQKAYKP
+322 DADQKAYKP

-341 NGSSKHYQSH
+341 NGSSKHYQSP

-360 SNSLERT
+360 SNSLEGT
-367 SNKPSDRGR
+367 SNKPPDRGR
-376 VNPSIPPCI
+376 VNPSILRI
-385 DNERMTNKPSDRGRV
+385 DNERMANKPLDRGRV

-421 PNVLRPNG
+421 PNVLKPNG
-429 PSPLSYGQNKQNN
+429 PSPLSNGQNKQNN

-540 LNKGLNTQNIRVM
+540 LNKGLNAQNIRVM

-669 YTSKQTLKVTGKFA
+669 YASKQTLKVTGKFA

-775 INEMIGMIIKRVL
+775 INEIIGMIIKRIL
-788 IFVGGVLLLVL
+788 MFVGGVLLLVL

-822 KGADVSEKDVMK
+822 DGKDVSEKDVMK
-834 SAGGEILTALTNKDE
+834 SAGGEILTALTEKDQ
-849 KWLDDDVYGLGGK
+849 KWVENDVYKGAKHPKDVNNK
-862 KPAEIKGKK
+862 KV
-871 IYGGTD
+871 YGGTD
-877 PKTGKKIEITEF
+877 PETGKKIEITEF
-889 GVKGE
+889 GSSE
-894 EIPGVSI
+894 SETAGVNV
-901 NFYNGDAY
+901 NFYNGNAY
-909 TEITGKTPNPIIEGN
+909 SAITGNVVKEL
-924 DASSKLKNS
+924 LKNS
-933 SIVKAQSSSVSIKKA
+933 SSKSSRSKASSSTLKNTTSSTGLKKA
-948 ANKNNNTSKDS
+948 AGKT
-959 ENTYKGD
+959 TYEGD
-966 KIVYASK
+966 EVVFASK
-973 GTEKDG
+973 GSENDG
-979 IPKKLVGKY
+979 ISKTFVGKCM
-988 NTTGYCAG
+988 TTGYCAG
-996 CNDPKGSR
+996 CNTPPGTPITGS
-1004 ATSTGVAAT
+1004 GVKAT
-1013 PGVTLAV
+1013 PGVTVAISK
-1020 TKADQAATGG
+1020 TSQAQWGLS
-1030 GYGSVYFINGHY
+1030 YGSIIYVGGSY
-1042 YILQDLCG
+1042 YVVEDCG
-1050 TEGNFD
+1050 PAPGRVD
-1056 IYVSNS
+1056 IYVSDS
-1062 NSCAHDLESKV
+1062 LTCASALESSITRKNMSLYKV
-1073 TAKNV
+1073 TGGVADVKHP
-1078 SVYRVTS
+1078 
-1085 KASKPETIKIK
+1085 KKITID
-1096 GKTYTGVHITDG
+1096 GKTYTGVHVDDNG
-1108 SEKKWLLFDGEID
+1108 KKKWLLLDGEIKTLSGGD
-1121 IINGSGVSGAS
+1121 ISSTSG
-1132 GSELPMSNAKAILC
+1132 EIPTSNAKAILS

-1151 FDQGGDRDDRLL
+1151 FDQSGYNSNDLL
-1163 KAYCLDLWN
+1163 KTYCFELWN
-1172 ASHKVKAEV
+1172 ASHKLSRKL
-1181 SEIYQCQGCKEV
+1181 SEIYQCNGCREIKN
-1193 KDYKCNDEKIK
+1193 YKCNDSKIK
-1204 NAKGPNGRSY
+1204 NAKGPNGKDY
-1214 GLLDGIKVQKDSY
+1214 GLLDGIKVKKDSY

-1259 KRGKETDAELT
+1259 KRGKVTDAELT

-1279 SKKDEGI
+1279 SIKDEEV

-1292 INQKEIVEVSAEE
+1292 INQKEIIEVSAEE
-1305 KAKAT
+1305 RAKAT

-1348 VNLNVN
+1348 VDLEVD
-1354 ACIVGIDKDEAVQLY
+1354 ACIVGIDENEAVQLF
-1369 QIDPGDNDSKVKEY
+1369 QIDPGDNDSRVEKY
-1383 NKISKELNGETIK
+1383 NQISKPLNGETIK
-1396 WKHWIENN
+1396 WKHWTEEN
-1404 RDMVEMFFDDN
+1404 RDMVHMFFDED
-1415 WKDTYGIDIDSL
+1415 WKDLYGIDIASL
-1427 EQQITG
+1427 EQQVSG
-1433 VSSYD
+1433 VSSYE
-1438 ASGTMS
+1438 ASATLS
-1444 SADQKKILDQLP
+1444 SADAKKILDELP
-1456 TNLSEK
+1456 ENLPEK

-1478 YHFGDSAS
+1478 YHFGDKARHPGFEGNNFGAYS
-1486 YPGLEKNHFGTKAA
+1486 YS
-1500 PDEKGRSRKGLD
+1500 DRKGRTKKGLD

-1531 GSTETLKAK
+1531 ESTVTLKTK
-1540 GKATNTLKP
+1540 GKETNTLKP
-1549 GDIMVH
+1549 GDVMVLIRP
-1555 FGSINHT
+1555 GSINHT
-1562 GIFIGYTKDN
+1562 GIFIGYNKKN
-1572 QMIYIHE
+1572 QMIFVHE
-1579 SSGKGNVAVSTGG
+1579 SSSSPGNVKVTTGTT
-1592 YFNKSGNV
+1592 FDKSANV
-1600 TWRNMNQ
+1600 TWRNMDQ

>member
-924 DASSKLKNS
+924 DASSKLK
-933 SIVKAQSSSVSIKKA
+933 IVQLLKHKVRQFLLKKQQT
-948 ANKNNNTSKDS
+948 KTIIHR
-959 ENTYKGD
+959 
-966 KIVYASK
+966 KIPR
-973 GTEKDG
+973 
-979 IPKKLVGKY
+979 IP
-988 NTTGYCAG
+988 
-996 CNDPKGSR
+996 
-1004 ATSTGVAAT
+1004 
-1013 PGVTLAV
+1013 
-1020 TKADQAATGG
+1020 
-1030 GYGSVYFINGHY
+1030 I
-1042 YILQDLCG
+1042 
-1050 TEGNFD
+1050 
-1056 IYVSNS
+1056 
-1062 NSCAHDLESKV
+1062 
-1073 TAKNV
+1073 
-1078 SVYRVTS
+1078 
-1085 KASKPETIKIK
+1085 
-1096 GKTYTGVHITDG
+1096 
-1108 SEKKWLLFDGEID
+1108 
-1121 IINGSGVSGAS
+1121 
-1132 GSELPMSNAKAILC
+1132 KAIRLC
-1146 MGTVY
+1146 M
-1151 FDQGGDRDDRLL
+1151 Q
-1163 KAYCLDLWN
+1163 A
-1172 ASHKVKAEV
+1172 
-1181 SEIYQCQGCKEV
+1181 KE
-1193 KDYKCNDEKIK
+1193 
-1204 NAKGPNGRSY
+1204 
-1214 GLLDGIKVQKDSY
+1214 
-1227 GDEGCKKY
+1227 
-1235 YCNQDKNSWQKYKY
+1235 
-1249 KASGC
+1249 
-1254 KGTEN
+1254 
-1259 KRGKETDAELT
+1259 
-1270 LAEISKYPK
+1270 
-1279 SKKDEGI
+1279 
-1286 KNGSGK
+1286 
-1292 INQKEIVEVSAEE
+1292 
-1305 KAKAT
+1305 
-1310 ADPTYK
+1310 
-1316 AKCKIVETYTES
+1316 
-1328 KCPGHYGCDGKHSK
+1328 
-1342 KYCPGH
+1342 
-1348 VNLNVN
+1348 
-1354 ACIVGIDKDEAVQLY
+1354 
-1369 QIDPGDNDSKVKEY
+1369 
-1383 NKISKELNGETIK
+1383 
-1396 WKHWIENN
+1396 
-1404 RDMVEMFFDDN
+1404 
-1415 WKDTYGIDIDSL
+1415 
-1427 EQQITG
+1427 
-1433 VSSYD
+1433 
-1438 ASGTMS
+1438 
-1444 SADQKKILDQLP
+1444 QKKMASQK
-1456 TNLSEK
+1456 NL
-1462 RRKIIETALS
+1462 
-1472 AVGKIP
+1472 
-1478 YHFGDSAS
+1478 
-1486 YPGLEKNHFGTKAA
+1486 
-1500 PDEKGRSRKGLD
+1500 
-1512 CSHFVDWVYWTA
+1512 
-1524 VGNNLGN
+1524 
-1531 GSTETLKAK
+1531 
-1540 GKATNTLKP
+1540 
-1549 GDIMVH
+1549 
-1555 FGSINHT
+1555 
-1562 GIFIGYTKDN
+1562 
-1572 QMIYIHE
+1572 
-1579 SSGKGNVAVSTGG
+1579 
-1592 YFNKSGNV
+1592 
-1600 TWRNMNQ
+1600 
-1607 YLK
+1607 

>member
-1 MIILELIGRKKF
+1 MVILELIGRKKF

-23 YELLIKNAYI
+23 YELLIRNAYI

-66 MEEWAKE
+66 IEEWAKE
-73 NPELDAFQQEEEID
+73 NPELDAFQQEGEID

-151 ANQKKNKN
+151 VNQKKNKN
-159 TKNHLKK
+159 TKNRLKK

-219 YTYSN
+219 YTSSN

-232 RQTNISAD
+232 RQTNISTD

-274 MQNGN
+274 IQNGS
-279 SYQSFIEKNQHSA
+279 SYQNYIEKNQHSVT
-292 IQNYQS
+292 QNYQL

-322 DANQKAYKP
+322 DADQKVYKP

-341 NGSSKHYQSH
+341 NGSSKHYQSP

-360 SNSLERT
+360 GGSLERP
-367 SNKPSDRGR
+367 SNKPSDRNR
-376 VNPSIPPCI
+376 ANPS
-385 DNERMTNKPSDRGRV
+385 T
-400 NPSIPRIDNE
+400 PRIDNE

-450 GGARHNSR
+450 GGDRHNSR

-540 LNKGLNTQNIRVM
+540 LNKGLNAQNIRVM

-588 KDLVQATGYF
+588 KDLVHATGYF

-669 YTSKQTLKVTGKFA
+669 YASKQTLKVTGKFA
-683 SESTKRK
+683 SETTKRK

-770 SVFDK
+770 NVFDK

-799 VLQLVMAA
+799 VLQVVMAA

-822 KGADVSEKDVMK
+822 KGEDVSEKDVMK

-894 EIPGVSI
+894 EIPGVNI

-909 TEITGKTPNPIIEGN
+909 TEITGKTPDPIIEGN

-933 SIVKAQSSSVSIKKA
+933 STVKVQSSSVSIKKA
-948 ANKNNNTSKDS
+948 ASKDNNTSKDS
-959 ENTYKGD
+959 EDTYKGD

-979 IPKKLVGKY
+979 IPKKLVGNY

-1030 GYGSVYFINGHY
+1030 GYGSVYYIKGHY

-1062 NSCAHDLESKV
+1062 NTCAHDLESKV

-1078 SVYRVTS
+1078 PIYRVTS
-1085 KASKPETIKIK
+1085 KASKPETVKIK

-1108 SEKKWLLFDGEID
+1108 AEKKWLLFDGEID
-1121 IINGSGVSGAS
+1121 IINGSGISGAS
-1132 GSELPMSNAKAILC
+1132 SSELPMSNAKAILS

-1151 FDQGGDRDDRLL
+1151 FDQGGERDDRLL
-1163 KAYCLDLWN
+1163 KAYCLDLWK

-1259 KRGKETDAELT
+1259 KRGKVADAELT

-1279 SKKDEGI
+1279 SIKDEEI

-1348 VNLNVN
+1348 VNLDVN

-1369 QIDPGDNDSKVKEY
+1369 QIDPGDNDNKVKEY

-1404 RDMVEMFFDDN
+1404 RDMVEMFYEDD

-1500 PDEKGRSRKGLD
+1500 PDEKKRSRKGLD

-1540 GKATNTLKP
+1540 GKETNTLKP

-1555 FGSINHT
+1555 FGSVNHT

-1572 QMIYIHE
+1572 QMIFIHE

-1600 TWRNMNQ
+1600 TWRNMDQ